1 MLHNQV
7 ANMSDRDLF
16 HLGELSF
23 NEQFTAMGRPGPQ
36 QMDAM
41 KSRQKIWGNW
51 GSLMWGKCGF
61 SLW

>member
-41 KSRQKIWGNW
+41 KSRQKSGET
-51 GSLMWGKCGF
+51 GDR
-61 SLW
+61 